1 MKNQA
6 IEQTQFNEIKELISN
21 YAISDTVKTRIMNLE
36 PEINLETVL
45 KYQEETGEALHILE
59 TKQSI
64 PFMASEQIDRLFEK
78 IEKGYILEPKELLE
92 ISEFLRTI
100 HKLKEFFNKNNELA
114 PTLSGYA
121 SKLQSFRGVEETINI
136 SIKNNQV
143 SSNASRELKKI
154 RQNIQKHKSDINDRL
169 HKFINNASNKSKIQE
184 FMVVDRD
191 GTLTVPIKSSF
202 KNSIKGRIVSESGKG
217 STAYIEL
224 DNTRELNQTLQIA
237 QAEEMTIIYQ
247 ILANLTEEIAK
258 ELVAM
263 EKTMSIIFSLELIV
277 AKAKYSEEIGGQKVS
292 INESGYIKLVNAKH
306 PLLGKT
312 AVPLSMELGE
322 TARGLVITGS
332 NSGGKTVVLKTVGLL
347 TLMTMIGVY
356 IPADSTSSVSIFEHI
371 LVDIGD
377 YQDFDNALSTFSG
390 HINNMGEI
398 LTIAN
403 SRSLVLVDEIGSGTE
418 PTEGAALATAMLE
431 SLVNRQSV
439 VLASTHYG
447 EIKDFAVKEPNF
459 ITAAMAF
466 DKETLN
472 PLYQLLM
479 NEVGA
484 SNGFWLAKKM
494 NIGDDIL
501 ARATFHLTHKKDL
514 SNGKVGY

>member
-1 MKNQA
+1 MKKQA

-21 YAISDTVKTRIMNLE
+21 YAISNTVKTRIIELE
-36 PEINLETVL
+36 PASKIEVVR
-45 KYQEETGEALHILE
+45 KYQKETGEALAILE

-78 IEKGYILEPKELLE
+78 IEKGYVLEPKELLE
-92 ISEFLRTI
+92 VSEFLRTI
-100 HKLKEFFNKNNELA
+100 RKLKEFFHKNAELA
-114 PTLSGYA
+114 PTLAVSA
-121 SKLQSFRGVEETINI
+121 SKLQSFRSIEETINI
-136 SIKNNQV
+136 SIKHNQV
-143 SSNASRELKKI
+143 NSEASRDLKKA
-154 RQNIQKHKSDINDRL
+154 RQSIQKYKSDINDRL
-169 HKFINNASNKSKIQE
+169 HKFINNAGNKSKIQE

-202 KNSIKGRIVSESGKG
+202 KHSIKGRIVSESGKG
-217 STAYIEL
+217 STVYMEL
-224 DNTRELNQTLQIA
+224 DNTRELNQKLQMA
-237 QAEEMTIIYQ
+237 QAEEMSIVYQ
-247 ILANLTEEIAK
+247 ILANLTESIAT
-258 ELVAM
+258 ELETM
-263 EKTMSIIFSLELIV
+263 KKTMNIIFSLELIV
-277 AKAKYSEEIGGQKVS
+277 AKAKYSEEINGKKVN
-292 INESGYIKLVNAKH
+292 INDTGYIQLVKAKH
-306 PLLGKT
+306 PLLGEA
-312 AVPLSMELGE
+312 AVPLSIELGE
-322 TARGLVITGS
+322 TERGLVITGS

-347 TLMTMIGVY
+347 TLMTMIGVF
-356 IPADSTSSVSIFEHI
+356 IPAETTSHISVFDHI

-390 HINNMGEI
+390 HINNMREI
-398 LTIAN
+398 LTIADN
-403 SRSLVLVDEIGSGTE
+403 RSLVLVDEIGSGTE

-431 SLVNRQSV
+431 SLVKRDAV

-447 EIKDFAVKEPNF
+447 EIKDFAVKDNNF

-494 NIGDDIL
+494 NIGEDIL
-501 ARATFHLTHKKDL
+501 ERASYHLSK
-514 SNGKVGY
+514 NN

>member
-1 MKNQA
+1 MKKQA

-21 YAISDTVKTRIMNLE
+21 YAISDTVKQTIINLE
-36 PEINLETVL
+36 PENKLEIVL
-45 KYQEETGEALHILE
+45 EYQKETGEALAILE

-64 PFMASEQIDRLFEK
+64 PFMASEQIDRLFQK

-100 HKLKEFFNKNNELA
+100 RKLKDFFNKNNELA
-114 PTLSGYA
+114 PTLAGYA
-121 SKLQSFRGVEETINI
+121 SKLQSFRSIEETINI
-136 SIKNNQV
+136 SIKHNQV
-143 SSNASRELKKI
+143 SSEASRDLKKA
-154 RQNIQKHKSDINDRL
+154 RQSIQKHKSDINDRI

-184 FMVVDRD
+184 FMPVDRD
-191 GTLTVPIKSSF
+191 GTLTVPVKSSF
-202 KNSIKGRIVSESGKG
+202 KHSIKGRIVSESGKG
-217 STAYIEL
+217 STVYIEL
-224 DNTRELNQTLQIA
+224 DNTRELNQKLQIS
-237 QAEEMTIIYQ
+237 QAEEMTIVYQ

-263 EKTMSIIFSLELIV
+263 EKTMTIIFSLELIV
-277 AKAKYSEEIGGQKVS
+277 AKAKYSEEIEGNKVK
-292 INESGYIKLVNAKH
+292 INETGYINLINAKH
-306 PLLGKT
+306 PLLGKS
-312 AVPLSMELGE
+312 AVPLSIELGE
-322 TARGLVITGS
+322 TERGLVITGS

-347 TLMTMIGVY
+347 TLMTMIGLY
-356 IPADSTSSVSIFEHI
+356 IPADSTSNISIFDHI

-390 HINNMGEI
+390 HINNMREI
-398 LTIAN
+398 LSIADEK
-403 SRSLVLVDEIGSGTE
+403 SLILVDEIGSGTE

-431 SLVNRQSV
+431 SLVNRQAV

-447 EIKDFAVKEPNF
+447 EIKDFAVKDRNF

-494 NIGDDIL
+494 NIGKDIL
-501 ARATFHLTHKKDL
+501 ERATFYLTKTSL
-514 SNGKVGY
+514 